1 MGNLKIS
8 DFQAL
13 NRLLPDLHAQLDL
26 DALAAFVVQQVP
38 TLVASDCTSYT
49 EINPQ
54 LQRAVAAMDSPE
66 SEAIAQE
73 VKPAFERYMHEH
85 PLIRHTAGNAESRAC
100 KVSDFLSLRQWKQTN
115 IYREVYH
122 RFGLCRQMVLPMPA
136 TRPVIVGLALNRESR
151 DFSERDRAI
160 LDLIRPHLAQAYKN
174 IVQRESLSEQVA
186 QRDHILE
193 SRNIGFV
200 ELDPRRSIINASPL
214 ARHALDSFFNGAGA
228 SNRLPAQVDEWLNQQ
243 GSLAT
248 ECHYTALPL
257 DIEQAQGRLRFSRT
271 PTGKN
276 GHGLITIERY
286 IRTQSSKPLRI
297 LGLSERET
305 EALYWVAQG
314 KSNAEI
320 AIILGIS
327 PRTVDKH
334 LHTIYAHL
342 GVETRTQA
350 ALIAIEK
357 LMLHR

>member
-1 MGNLKIS
+1 MGHLKVS

-13 NRLLPDLHAQLDL
+13 NRLLPELHAQRDL
-26 DALAAFVVQQVP
+26 DALAAFAVQHIP

-66 SEAIAQE
+66 AEAIAQE

-85 PLIRHTAGNAESRAC
+85 PLVRHTMTTADCRPC
-100 KVSDFLSLRQWKQTN
+100 KVSDFLSLKQWKQTN
-115 IYREVYH
+115 IYREVY
-122 RFGLCRQMVLPMPA
+122 RPFGVCRQMVLPMPA
-136 TRPVIVGLALNRESR
+136 TQPVIVGLALSRESK

-160 LDLIRPHLAQAYKN
+160 LDLVRPHLAQAYKN
-174 IVQRESLSEQVA
+174 IAERDALTERVA
-186 QRDHILE
+186 QRDHVLE
-193 SRNIGFV
+193 SRNIGLV
-200 ELDPRRSIINASPL
+200 ELDARRSILNASPL
-214 ARHALDSFFNGAGA
+214 ARHALDSFFDGAGA
-228 SNRLPAQVDEWLNQQ
+228 SDRLPSEVDDWLNEQ
-243 GSLAT
+243 GPIDA
-248 ECHYTALPL
+248 ECTRTALPL
-257 DIEQAQGRLRFSRT
+257 NIEQAQGRLRFSIA
-271 PTGKN
+271 PGDKN
-276 GHGLITIERY
+276 GHFLIAIERY
-286 IRTQSSKPLRI
+286 IRTLSSKPLRT
-297 LGLSERET
+297 LDLSDRET

-334 LHTIYAHL
+334 LHAIYTRL